1 MSHSSE
7 LRTKLVQG
15 IQELESDLDR
25 LRAALAALDGG
36 SSSSRRRRSRA
47 RPRRRSRRRNHGSE
61 IVPAGKIE
69 SLLAASDGITTAE
82 LARETN
88 GGHEQ
93 ILSLLKELEQAGKA
107 HRSGTRRSTRWH
119 AGPAPAR
126 GRSNGSNGSNGSG
139 AVAET
144 QRRRRPARPREP
156 AGKERVMPDRS
167 TPLMRPSPADAPR
180 ATASPQMA
188 SSTCSCG
195 CPRRWAATSSGTN
208 PEQLFAVGLRGV
220 LRGRARDR
228 GQARTDRLGRC
239 RSTSSVE
246 SVGEPGHQGL

>member
-36 SSSSRRRRSRA
+36 SFSSKRA
-47 RPRRRSRRRNHGSE
+47 EPGAPRRRSRRRNHGSE

-93 ILSLLKELEQAGKA
+93 ILSLLKELEQDGKA

-119 AGPAPAR
+119 AGAGSTR

-139 AVAET
+139 AVSEST
-144 QRRRRPARPREP
+144 GTT
-156 AGKERVMPDRS
+156 AGS
-167 TPLMRPSPADAPR
+167 
-180 ATASPQMA
+180 
-188 SSTCSCG
+188 
-195 CPRRWAATSSGTN
+195 AA
-208 PEQLFAVGLRGV
+208 
-220 LRGRARDR
+220 
-228 GQARTDRLGRC
+228 
-239 RSTSSVE
+239 
-246 SVGEPGHQGL
+246 

>member
-25 LRAALAALDGG
+25 LRAALAALDGR
-36 SSSSRRRRSRA
+36 SSSSKPSEPGA
-47 RPRRRSRRRNHGSE
+47 PRRRSRRRNHGSE

-93 ILSLLKELEQAGKA
+93 ILSLLKELEAAGKA

-119 AGPAPAR
+119 AGSGSTRA
-126 GRSNGSNGSNGSG
+126 RSNGSNGSNGSG
-139 AVAET
+139 AVTEGAGT
-144 QRRRRPARPREP
+144 P
-156 AGKERVMPDRS
+156 AGS
-167 TPLMRPSPADAPR
+167 
-180 ATASPQMA
+180 
-188 SSTCSCG
+188 
-195 CPRRWAATSSGTN
+195 AA
-208 PEQLFAVGLRGV
+208 
-220 LRGRARDR
+220 
-228 GQARTDRLGRC
+228 
-239 RSTSSVE
+239 
-246 SVGEPGHQGL
+246 

>member
-36 SSSSRRRRSRA
+36 SSPSKPAEPGGS
-47 RPRRRSRRRNHGSE
+47 RRRSRRRNHGSE
-61 IVPAGKIE
+61 VVPAGKIE

-119 AGPAPAR
+119 AGAA
-126 GRSNGSNGSNGSG
+126 GGGSNGSG
-139 AVAET
+139 V
-144 QRRRRPARPREP
+144 
-156 AGKERVMPDRS
+156 
-167 TPLMRPSPADAPR
+167 ADA
-180 ATASPQMA
+180 
-188 SSTCSCG
+188 
-195 CPRRWAATSSGTN
+195 
-208 PEQLFAVGLRGV
+208 GLT
-220 LRGRARDR
+220 GR
-228 GQARTDRLGRC
+228 
-239 RSTSSVE
+239 SV
-246 SVGEPGHQGL
+246 S

>member
-36 SSSSRRRRSRA
+36 SPSSKRA
-47 RPRRRSRRRNHGSE
+47 ESGAPRRRSRRRNHGSE
-61 IVPAGKIE
+61 VVPAGKIE

-93 ILSLLKELEQAGKA
+93 ILSLLKELEQDGKA

-119 AGPAPAR
+119 AGAGSTR
-126 GRSNGSNGSNGSG
+126 GRSNGSNGSG
-139 AVAET
+139 AVSEST
-144 QRRRRPARPREP
+144 GTT
-156 AGKERVMPDRS
+156 AGS
-167 TPLMRPSPADAPR
+167 
-180 ATASPQMA
+180 
-188 SSTCSCG
+188 
-195 CPRRWAATSSGTN
+195 AA
-208 PEQLFAVGLRGV
+208 
-220 LRGRARDR
+220 
-228 GQARTDRLGRC
+228 
-239 RSTSSVE
+239 
-246 SVGEPGHQGL
+246 